1 MGPHQLQ
8 RLIAIVNSEDAKRDV
23 AGAACQ
29 RQRDDELHR
38 PHARHAGGEHEQL
51 ERRRRRQQG
60 RDHQRHQAVP
70 FVGRERALDGA
81 GFQASAQE
89 RVAAFSGQVVQDV
102 AAGHRA
108 ERGHGGVIEHPV
120 LVLGNH
126 DDHEQ
131 VVDVRKRQERGIEER
146 HREETGT
153 TETERQGMQP
163 TDERA
168 HAHTEYAEQ
177 RLVIISR
184 LPLVLAAVAFLC
196 GAAAWIRFFDLGLVL
211 SHYDAKAHLV
221 VARRVI
227 DSITP
232 GWQQIGAV
240 WLPLPHLIQI
250 LPAQVDVFY
259 RTGAFASLVSI
270 ASFTLM
276 VWAAARLVLTMT
288 GSAPGA
294 ITAAALLVVNPN
306 LLYLQ
311 STPMTESLTLGLV
324 FLVVLWLYE
333 WVGAVNPASAVN
345 PAEAGLHA
353 PAKLAAAF
361 FAAAW
366 TRYEA
371 WLILSAALALAGLSL
386 IRGGVRPGRTAR
398 LIARLAVWPALAIL
412 LFALN
417 SRITTGQWLVTGGF
431 YEVDPTYHGLP
442 LKSLIAVWWG
452 THRLSGYVLEIVAI
466 GTAFWLI
473 VRSASRPA
481 ATRALIPLALA
492 AAAVLPFY
500 AFVEGH
506 PFRIRYMVVLSATCA
521 LGGGLAVAQFRR
533 HGVAVALAAALL
545 TASVVESPPL
555 GLQAPMLEEAQWDV
569 PRTIERRLVTRCLRS
584 VYGGEKIIASM
595 GSLAHYMQELSPAG
609 FDIEDFI
616 HEGNG
621 AIWELALATRPAA
634 HAGWMIVEE
643 QSEGGDI
650 LARRMREDV
659 SFAAGMTRVCA
670 GGGVALY
677 RLQ

>member
-70 FVGRERALDGA
+70 FVGRERALDGNR
-81 GFQASAQE
+81 FQALVQE
-89 RVAAFSGQVVQDV
+89 RLAAFFRQVIQDV
-102 AAGHRA
+102 TAGHRA

-120 LVLGNH
+120 LVFGNH
-126 DDHEQ
+126 DDHKQ
-131 VVDVRKRQERGIEER
+131 VVDVRQRQERGVEER

-276 VWAAARLVLTMT
+276 VWAAARLVLAMT
-288 GSAPGA
+288 GSAAGA
-294 ITAAALLVVNPN
+294 VTAAALLILNPN

-333 WVGAVNPASAVN
+333 WV
-345 PAEAGLHA
+345 AGQSRDV
-353 PAKLAAAF
+353 PAKLAAAM

-366 TRYEA
+366 TRYES
-371 WLILSAALALAGLSL
+371 WLILAAAFALAGLAL
-386 IRGGVRPGRTAR
+386 IRSGVAPGRTAG
-398 LIARLAVWPALAIL
+398 LLGRLAVWPGAAVV

-417 SRITTGQWLVTGGF
+417 SRITTGQWFVTGGF
-431 YEVDPTYHGLP
+431 YEV
-442 LKSLIAVWWG
+442 
-452 THRLSGYVLEIVAI
+452 
-466 GTAFWLI
+466 
-473 VRSASRPA
+473 
-481 ATRALIPLALA
+481 
-492 AAAVLPFY
+492 
-500 AFVEGH
+500 
-506 PFRIRYMVVLSATCA
+506 
-521 LGGGLAVAQFRR
+521 
-533 HGVAVALAAALL
+533 
-545 TASVVESPPL
+545 
-555 GLQAPMLEEAQWDV
+555 
-569 PRTIERRLVTRCLRS
+569 
-584 VYGGEKIIASM
+584 
-595 GSLAHYMQELSPAG
+595 
-609 FDIEDFI
+609 
-616 HEGNG
+616 
-621 AIWELALATRPAA
+621 
-634 HAGWMIVEE
+634 
-643 QSEGGDI
+643 
-650 LARRMREDV
+650 
-659 SFAAGMTRVCA
+659 
-670 GGGVALY
+670 
-677 RLQ
+677 